1 MRLKQNTTLSIK
13 WFKLFKNTIDVA
25 IRDDHTVMIHW
36 IYLGDRIMEDFSSL
50 VNALNVVLK
59 LLSKL
64 EALRTSNIYSE
75 ILKAMKENVSTLNK
89 PWLLRMKR
97 SNE

>member
-1 MRLKQNTTLSIK
+1 
-13 WFKLFKNTIDVA
+13 
-25 IRDDHTVMIHW
+25 
-36 IYLGDRIMEDFSSL
+36 MEDFSSL

-89 PWLLRMKR
+89 P
-97 SNE
+97 